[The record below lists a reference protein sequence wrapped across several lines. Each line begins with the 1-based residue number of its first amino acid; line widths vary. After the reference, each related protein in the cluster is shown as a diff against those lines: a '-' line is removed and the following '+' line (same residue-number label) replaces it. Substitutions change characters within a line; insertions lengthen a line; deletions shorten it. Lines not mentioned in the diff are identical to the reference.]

1 MMLVLY
7 LILYV
12 VPFSYELSFSLK
24 QNKEKCFVDF
34 FDMGVGVVNYEIISN
49 HTSVHLK
56 FYQES
61 NGELVS
67 RHILKTKKGK
77 FSFMI
82 DKEGGYR
89 ICALNINSRS
99 PIEISLKFES
109 ENINE
114 IDIDKAINKDDIDIL
129 SYKIERGVE
138 KTKKIIQKQK
148 TERDSEEKIFG
159 EQKKYSK
166 IFICITLLQILV
178 LVIIAIYHIIQM
190 RKYLI
195 SHKIIE

>member
-1 MMLVLY
+1 MMFFLFL
-7 LILYV
+7 LFIATPL
-12 VPFSYELSFSLK
+12 SYELSFSLK
-24 QNKEKCFVDF
+24 QNREKCFVDF
-34 FDMGVGVVNYEIISN
+34 FDTGVGVVNYEILSN

-61 NGELVS
+61 TSELVS
-67 RHILKTKKGK
+67 RHILKNKKGK

-89 ICALNINSRS
+89 ICALNINSKS
-99 PIEISLKFES
+99 PIEVSLKFES

-129 SYKIERGVE
+129 SFKIERGVE

-166 IFICITLLQILV
+166 IFIGLTLLQMFV
-178 LVIIAIYHIIQM
+178 LVFIAIYHIVQM